1 MSQELFPAGVRVVL
15 AEDPTK
21 NVVLDLGTG
30 DVIEGIKGIVLE
42 FDANEP
48 DKAQLILVVHPRK
61 FEVEAVD
68 GKYEVDERTLR
79 RVAQQNGFKLVRMEE
94 DSVDLPPLG
103 TAAPEK
109 LAPSPTAVGA
119 PVTSRD
125 KPAELI
131 GEEDDEEEALV
142 EEPEA

>member
-15 AEDPTK
+15 AEDPSK
-21 NVVLDLGTG
+21 SIILDLNTG
-30 DVIEGIKGIVLE
+30 DIIEGVKGVVLE

-48 DKAQLILVVHPRK
+48 DKAQLILVIHPRK

-79 RVAQQNGFKLVRMEE
+79 RVAQQNGFKLVPLDEV
-94 DSVDLPPLG
+94 DSLPPLG
-103 TAAPEK
+103 TAAPEQ